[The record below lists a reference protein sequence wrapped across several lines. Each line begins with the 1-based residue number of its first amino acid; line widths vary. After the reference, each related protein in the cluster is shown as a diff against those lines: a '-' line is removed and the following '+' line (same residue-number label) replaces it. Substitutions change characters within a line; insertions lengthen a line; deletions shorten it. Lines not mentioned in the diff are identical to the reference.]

1 MLIRRATAGGV
12 ITLLILFGLTL
23 TAGES
28 AAGSPCRLDPNTHLY
43 ICEATTPGSGG
54 STPAPVAP
62 PTVNDGSGSAPA
74 GGASAVAATM
84 GASSGNPG
92 QVAGECAWRVLNPSP
107 AAGDPRWEGHDPATG
122 VVLYNLCN
130 GPVQYAFAASAA
142 AALPPPQPPPNP
154 AVLAQQAYTQLALPK
169 PTLGRSPDLAKGDP
183 AKGGQSYTIVN
194 LWTRYFTDPATW
206 APASRTVT
214 LRGVFAT
221 VTATPTA
228 LMFDPGDGN
237 AAVFCAGPGA
247 PWSEADGFNPPSE
260 GECGYQYKKVEATP
274 IVGTESISWTVS
286 WIGSG
291 GSGGQFPA
299 ATTSAS
305 SQFIVEQIQIVV
317 KN

>member
-1 MLIRRATAGGV
+1 MAVFLLMTVLLIAAGG
-12 ITLLILFGLTL
+12 
-23 TAGES
+23 A
-28 AAGSPCRLDPNTHLY
+28 AYAGSDCYVDPNGVYT
-43 ICEATTPGSGG
+43 CDASSPGSPG
-54 STPAPVAP
+54 STLAPVAP
-62 PTVNDGSGSAPA
+62 PTVNDGSGAAPT
-74 GGASAVAATM
+74 GEASQVAAAT

-92 QVAGECAWRVLNPSP
+92 QVAGECSWRVLDPQP
-107 AAGDPRWEGHDPATG
+107 PAGDKLWEGHDPATG

-142 AALPPPQPPPNP
+142 AAPPPPPPPPNP

-247 PWSEADGFNPPSE
+247 PWSEADGFNLPSE